1 MISTSELRDYMRSQL
16 EGERARKS
24 IRVSGVSIQDAL
36 RQASIELELP
46 VKKLQYEL
54 LERGTRGFLGGG
66 KKEYQLLVYELIEEK
81 AAAGAGLDME
91 AFEFES
97 EQQFV
102 PQDKDG
108 QIYVRLTHEGAFLKV
123 TRPIGRG
130 VKAGEHAAID
140 KLMLRGVSD
149 IDKAQ
154 VTRVVRHADGEFIRV
169 GQAEYNP
176 ANQSVLTIDI
186 FDQDMKAYM
195 TVSQPGPG
203 GPDLTRDDIQGMLT
217 SQGVVHGLDQ
227 AAIEEFL
234 DSPHYNEKILVAA
247 GVPPVNGQDARI
259 VYNFTT
265 DHSKIQL
272 KEKDGRVD
280 FKELDLVDNVE
291 AGQILAKKIPREEGQ
306 DGSSVTGKVLPARAG
321 RDVEIGLGKNVRLAE
336 DGITALATING
347 QAILAAGK
355 INVEPVYTVP
365 GDVNFKTGN
374 ILFLGT
380 VMVKGNVEDGFSVKA
395 AGNIEVMGS
404 VGKCELDAE
413 GDIIVHQGVLGKNS
427 GRVRAGR
434 NIMAKFIEHAR
445 VEAENSVIVSDG
457 IIHSLVDANRRIIC
471 QGKRASIVGGKI
483 RATEEINAKTFGSV
497 AGTETILE
505 VGFDPKRK
513 EQLALN
519 SQKKETIEKQLE
531 EIERNIK
538 TLETLQKVQRNISE
552 EKKKDLQELSDQRS
566 GLLAELTEL
575 NREIQ
580 EIHSYLSALK
590 TVGRISASDRVY
602 PGVKL
607 FIKNESLTIRNEFR
621 KVAFVLEGQEIRMTK
636 YEAAGVDRR
645 V

>member
-1 MISTSELRDYMRSQL
+1 M
-16 EGERARKS
+16 
-24 IRVSGVSIQDAL
+24 
-36 RQASIELELP
+36 
-46 VKKLQYEL
+46 
-54 LERGTRGFLGGG
+54 
-66 KKEYQLLVYELIEEK
+66 
-81 AAAGAGLDME
+81 
-91 AFEFES
+91 
-97 EQQFV
+97 
-102 PQDKDG
+102 
-108 QIYVRLTHEGAFLKV
+108 
-123 TRPIGRG
+123 
-130 VKAGEHAAID
+130 
-140 KLMLRGVSD
+140 
-149 IDKAQ
+149 
-154 VTRVVRHADGEFIRV
+154 
-169 GQAEYNP
+169 
-176 ANQSVLTIDI
+176 
-186 FDQDMKAYM
+186 
-195 TVSQPGPG
+195 
-203 GPDLTRDDIQGMLT
+203 
-217 SQGVVHGLDQ
+217 VHGLDQ

>member
-1 MISTSELRDYMRSQL
+1 MISTSELREYMRSRL
-16 EGERARKS
+16 EEERSRKS
-24 IRVSGVSIQDAL
+24 IRVSGASVQDAL
-36 RQASIELELP
+36 RQASIELGLP
-46 VKKLQYEL
+46 IKKLQYEL
-54 LERGTRGFLGGG
+54 LERGSRGFLGAG
-66 KKEYQLLVYELIEEK
+66 KKEFELLVYELVEEK
-81 AAAGAGLDME
+81 AAAEAAADLE
-91 AFEFES
+91 AFDFET
-97 EQQFV
+97 EKQFL
-102 PQDKDG
+102 PEDKDG
-108 QIYVRLTHEGAFLKV
+108 EIFVRLTHEGAFLKV
-123 TRPIGRG
+123 TRPLGRG
-130 VKAGEHAAID
+130 EKAGEHAAMD
-140 KLMLRGVSD
+140 KLLLRGVSD
-149 IDKAQ
+149 IDKSQ
-154 VTRVVRHADGEFIRV
+154 VARVVRHADGEFIRV

-186 FDQDMKAYM
+186 ADQDMKAYM
-195 TVSQPGPG
+195 NVSPPGPG
-203 GPDLTRDDIQGMLT
+203 GPDLTREDIQGMLN
-217 SQGVVHGLDQ
+217 SHGVVHGVRQ
-227 AAIEEFL
+227 EVIQEFL
-234 DSPHYNEKILVAA
+234 DSPHYNEKILVAT
-247 GVPPVNGQDARI
+247 GTPPVNGQDAKI
-259 VYNFTT
+259 IYNFTI
-265 DHSKIQL
+265 DHSKLQL

-280 FKELDLVDNVE
+280 FKDLDLVDNVE
-291 AGQILAKKIPREEGQ
+291 AGQILARKVPKEMGQ

-321 RDVEIGLGKNVRLAE
+321 RDVEIGVGKNVRIAE

-355 INVEPVYTVP
+355 INVEPIYTVP

-413 GDIIVHQGVLGKNS
+413 GDVIVHQGILGKNS
-427 GRVRAGR
+427 GNVRAGS
-434 NIMAKFIEHAR
+434 NIIAKFIEHSR

-457 IIHSLVDANRRIIC
+457 IIHSSVDANRRIIC

-505 VGFDPKRK
+505 VGYDPKRK
-513 EQLALN
+513 EQLAVLTG
-519 SQKKETIEKQLE
+519 KKETIEKQLE

-538 TLETLQKVQRNISE
+538 TLETLKKVQRNFSE
-552 EKKKDLQELSDQRS
+552 EKQKDLQDQSDQRS
-566 GLLAELTEL
+566 ALLAELTEL

-580 EIHSYLSALK
+580 EISGYLLALK

-621 KVAFVLEGQEIRMTK
+621 KVTFVLEGSEIRMTK
-636 YEAAGVDRR
+636 YEPVGVDRR